1 MQFRFQRGGTAS
13 TVLWE
18 MEVPRSRVLPE
29 VKGATHGDGVRPGGE
44 FGVSA
49 FGIWPQQTPKN
60 ATPHLKPKT

>member
-44 FGVSA
+44 FRVSA